1 MKKYTKLQ
9 EMLAEALNRNPEDQI
24 VTDAIEA
31 TALWFECVLDEMGIL
46 PSAIPALLRWQYY
59 HTEYQQ
65 ALEESE

>member
-9 EMLAEALNRNPEDQI
+9 ELLAEALDRDPEDQI

-31 TALWFECVLDEMGIL
+31 TALWFECVLDEMGIM
-46 PSAIPALLRWQYY
+46 PSAIPSLLRWQYY

-65 ALEESE
+65 QLEEMK

>member
-1 MKKYTKLQ
+1 MTKYTKLQ
-9 EMLAEALNRNPEDQI
+9 QMLAEALESNPDDQI
-24 VTDAIEA
+24 ITDAIEA
-31 TALWFECVLDEMGIL
+31 TAMWFECVLDEMGIM